1 MQLENRIPNRHV
13 LIGVGLATLLFI
25 MIGTG
30 ILLELMVDFA
40 GRVMPKIFYFII
52 RWLTPTFAFNVDSIW
67 PVETK

>member
-30 ILLELMVDFA
+30 FLLELMVDFV
-40 GRVMPKIFYFII
+40 GRVLPKLFYFVVTWIA
-52 RWLTPTFAFNVDSIW
+52 PTFAFNVDS
-67 PVETK
+67 V